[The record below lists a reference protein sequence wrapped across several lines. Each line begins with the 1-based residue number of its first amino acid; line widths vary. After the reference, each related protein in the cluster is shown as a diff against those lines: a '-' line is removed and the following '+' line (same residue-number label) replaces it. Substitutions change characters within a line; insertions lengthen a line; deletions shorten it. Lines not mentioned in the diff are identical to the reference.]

1 MGTKNAHPIK
11 QQGRKVLMVGMAF
24 MPRPDL
30 KCVMIQNVSIPIVL
44 PEMQIGDFSE
54 CQKSIDLLFIWVT

>member
-1 MGTKNAHPIK
+1 
-11 QQGRKVLMVGMAF
+11 MVGMAF

-54 CQKSIDLLFIWVT
+54 CQKSIDLLFHMSNLIFKEDRKL

>member
-1 MGTKNAHPIK
+1 
-11 QQGRKVLMVGMAF
+11 MVGMAF

-54 CQKSIDLLFIWVT
+54 CQKSIDLLFI

>member
-1 MGTKNAHPIK
+1 
-11 QQGRKVLMVGMAF
+11 MVGMAF

-44 PEMQIGDFSE
+44 PEMQIGDLVNA
-54 CQKSIDLLFIWVT
+54 KSQSICYSYE